1 MRKLRRSAAV
11 VVGGAVALAACGATR
26 TPDVDGDGGIVDAG
40 GDALDDD
47 AEVDAARDAAMD
59 AAIDAAIDAAVDAMV
74 DAPVNPCANGVRDAA
89 ETDVDCGGGTCEAC
103 PVGEGCAVDG
113 DCANGNCVAMTCAAA
128 AAVSF
133 AAPVYYA
140 SGYKPYFVR
149 AGELDGD
156 GDLDL
161 VVGNEQASAVAVFRN
176 SGSGT
181 FTRIGEFATGAYPT
195 GGAIVDLD
203 DDGVADVITADY
215 RGDSVSVLIGAGGGV
230 LGAPASY
237 PTVDGGETS
246 NLAVGDL
253 DGDGRVDVIATNPQT
268 ASASVFL
275 GGAGGAL
282 TAAPTLSYGAV
293 GTAEPYSAAI
303 GDFDR
308 DGKNDVAV
316 ADDRTARVLV
326 RRGNGDGTFGA
337 SAAFAIG
344 GIRSH
349 IMLAHDM
356 NRDGL
361 VDLVI
366 ANRNSDDVSVLR
378 GRGDGG
384 FQAAIVSSTGAG
396 TGPYSLAIADFDL
409 DGVPDVVTANFIT
422 STASILLGRGDG
434 GFEAAV
440 SAGVVGG
447 FSYGVAAGDFN
458 GDGKPDFAIANAV
471 ADNLAVVI
479 NTSE

>member
-1 MRKLRRSAAV
+1 MRELGV
-11 VVGGAVALAACGATR
+11 AVALVIGGPAGCGSGSSEI
-26 TPDVDGDGGIVDAG
+26 DGDAAAHLDVGVDASG
-40 GDALDDD
+40 A
-47 AEVDAARDAAMD
+47 
-59 AAIDAAIDAAVDAMV
+59 DAAVDAAV
-74 DAPVNPCANGVRDAA
+74 DATNDAAADAMIDASVNPCTNGMRDGA
-89 ETDVDCGGGTCEAC
+89 ETDVDCGGGAC
-103 PVGEGCAVDG
+103 AACAIGDGCAGDD

-133 AAPVYYA
+133 AAPVYYT

-149 AGELDGD
+149 AGDLDGD

-176 SGSGT
+176 NGAGV
-181 FTRIGEFATGAYPT
+181 FQRLGEYPTGVYPT

-203 DDGVADVITADY
+203 RDGILDVITADY
-215 RGDSVSVLIGAGGGV
+215 RGDSVSVLRGAGGGA
-230 LGAPASY
+230 LGAPGTY

-253 DGDGRVDVIATNPQT
+253 DGDGIIDVIATNPQA

-275 GGAGGAL
+275 GGAGGTLA
-282 TAAPTLSYGAV
+282 AAPALSFGAI
-293 GTAEPYSAAI
+293 GTAEPYSVAI

-308 DGKNDVAV
+308 DGKNDAAV

-326 RRGNGDGTFGA
+326 RRGNGDGTFGT

-344 GIRSH
+344 GVRSH

-356 NRDGL
+356 NRDGI

-366 ANRNSDDVSVLR
+366 ANRNSDDVSVLL
-378 GRGDGG
+378 GRGDGS
-384 FQAAIVSSTGAG
+384 FQAAIVTSTGAG

-409 DGVPDVVTANFIT
+409 DGVPDVVTANFVT
-422 STASILLGRGDG
+422 STASVLLGRGDG
-434 GFEAAV
+434 GFEALV

-471 ADNLAVVI
+471 ADNVAIVI